1 MLISLHTYGV
11 CGNITANEGRLA
23 VKKCP
28 FCAEEV
34 QDEAVVCKHCKR
46 SIPKK
51 PGKKPTGCLAYFVLF
66 GFIIIFGSIC
76 FDLLDESPNSAQQQ
90 SINRGALPAVS
101 AYIQSNPNYGS
112 VLGVSDQP
120 DWAQG
125 KRQEVR
131 TTKGHYLFYLKGDQV
146 DGIWEYLPNG
156 QRQKIK

>member
-1 MLISLHTYGV
+1 M
-11 CGNITANEGRLA
+11 
-23 VKKCP
+23 KKCP

-34 QDEAVVCKHCKR
+34 QDEAVVCRYCKR

-51 PGKKPTGCLAYFVLF
+51 PGKKPTGCLAQCVLY
-66 GFIIIFGSIC
+66 GFIIFFGFFC
-76 FDLLDESPNSAQQQ
+76 YDLLNESSSSSKSQ
-90 SINRGALPAVS
+90 SVGGALPAVT

-156 QRQKIK
+156 QRRKIK